1 MSAIVAVLKSVISRR
16 SLWKERARILLPLV
30 SRLSRRNR
38 RKILTNAR
46 FPLSAKLSL
55 RKRRNVTI
63 SVLNRLPVHTH
74 THSGEKYNVRENP
87 YLYIYTSLSRF
98 LFLYISFR
106 ISNGYDRPQNF
117 LRGDDSPIFH
127 ESTSISRELKRNVN
141 YRFDHDNCL
150 N

>member
-38 RKILTNAR
+38 GKILTNAR

-63 SVLNRLPVHTH
+63 SVLNRLLVTHTH
-74 THSGEKYNVRENP
+74 TVE
-87 YLYIYTSLSRF
+87 
-98 LFLYISFR
+98 
-106 ISNGYDRPQNF
+106 
-117 LRGDDSPIFH
+117 
-127 ESTSISRELKRNVN
+127 RNIT
-141 YRFDHDNCL
+141 
-150 N
+150 